1 MGIAALTPQREVLMH
16 ASAELF
22 SEFRESFV
30 RAQDEEMGLE
40 EFLQYCKS
48 DRMAY
53 ATAHDCILE
62 AIGKPTLLNT
72 AEDPRLSRIFQN
84 RIIQTWDTFL
94 EFHGMEDTL
103 MSLYAYFLHAAQ
115 GLEERKQV
123 LYLLGPV
130 GGGKSSLAEKI
141 KKLCEQYPIYALKD
155 SLSGRVSPLLEN
167 PLGLFDRDKYGG
179 PMEDRYGIPRRAL
192 TGIASPWALKRLKEY
207 KGDLSK
213 FHVVRVMPSV
223 LNQIGIVKTEPGDEN
238 TQDIST
244 LVGKIDLRML
254 ERYAQEDPDAYSYSG
269 ALCLGSARCVEFV
282 EMFKAPLKVLNP
294 ILTATQ
300 EGNFKGTEALP
311 AMPFNGFIMAHS
323 NEAEWLKFRNNK
335 DNEAFIDRVYLV
347 KVPYCLRID
356 EEIRIYDKM
365 LKSST
370 LAESPCAPQTLRTL
384 GEFTVLSRLTVPEN
398 SSIYSKLRSYNGEN
412 LKDLDPRSKSVK
424 EYRDDAGAAEGFS
437 GLSTRWAFKTISA
450 AFNRDPSEIAAD
462 PVNLLVVL
470 EERLNRDDLPD
481 EYKRRLRSHIKEWI
495 VPRFAEFLEKEL
507 QMSYLDAY
515 GEYGQNLF
523 DRYVTYA
530 DKWLLDEDWRD
541 PETGMQYS
549 REALNSELEK
559 IEKPAGIGNPKDFRN
574 EVVNFV
580 LRARAHGKNPHWTS
594 YEKLRVVIEKRM
606 FSKTEDIL
614 PVISFEAK
622 GSQELDERHKSFVNR
637 MVARGY
643 TEKQVRRLVDWY
655 LHFKKSAQS

>member
-1 MGIAALTPQREVLMH
+1 MNAPT
-16 ASAELF
+16 ELF
-22 SEFRESFV
+22 TAFRESFV
-30 RAQDEEMGLE
+30 RALDEEMGVE
-40 EFLQYCKS
+40 DFLRYCKS

-53 ATAHDCILE
+53 ASAHECVLE
-62 AIGKPTLLNT
+62 AIGKPRLVNT
-72 AEDPRLSRIFQN
+72 ADDPRLSRIFQN
-84 RIIQTWDTFL
+84 RVIQTWDAFAD
-94 EFHGMEDTL
+94 FHGMEETL

-141 KKLCEQYPIYALKD
+141 KSLCEQFPIYTLKD
-155 SLSGRVSPLLEN
+155 SITGRLSPMLES
-167 PLGLFDRDKYGG
+167 PLGLFPRDRFG
-179 PMEDRYGIPRRAL
+179 PEMEDRYGIPRRAL
-192 TGIASPWALKRLKEY
+192 TGIATPWALKRLREY

-213 FHVVRVMPSV
+213 FQVVRIMPSV

-238 TQDIST
+238 TQDISS
-244 LVGKIDLRML
+244 LVGKVDLRML
-254 ERYAQEDPDAYSYSG
+254 EQFAQDDPDAYSYSG

-311 AMPFNGFIMAHS
+311 ALPFNGFIMAHS

-347 KVPYCLRID
+347 KVPYCLRVD
-356 EEIRIYDKM
+356 EEVRIYEKM
-365 LKSST
+365 LASST
-370 LAESPCAPQTLRTL
+370 LSESPCAPQTLRTL
-384 GEFTVLSRLTVPEN
+384 AEFSVLSRLAVPEN
-398 SSIYSKLRSYNGEN
+398 SSVFSKLRSYNGET
-412 LKDLDPRSKSVK
+412 LKDVDPRSKSVK
-424 EYRDDAGAAEGFS
+424 EYRDDAGMQEGFS

-470 EERLNRDDLPD
+470 EDRLTKEDIQE
-481 EYKRRLRSHIKEWI
+481 EYKRRLRGHIKEWI

-541 PETGMQYS
+541 PDTGMQYS
-549 REALNSELEK
+549 REALNDELEK
-559 IEKPAGIGNPKDFRN
+559 IEKPAGISNPKDFRN

-614 PVISFEAK
+614 PIISFEAK
-622 GSQELDERHKSFVNR
+622 GSQEMEERHKSFVNR
-637 MVARGY
+637 MAARGY

-655 LHFKKSAQS
+655 MHFKKSTQS

>member
-1 MGIAALTPQREVLMH
+1 MSTP
-16 ASAELF
+16 STLF
-22 SEFRESFV
+22 SDYKDSFV
-30 RAQDEEMGLE
+30 RAQDEEMGLDD
-40 EFLQYCKS
+40 FLRFCKTE
-48 DRMAY
+48 RMAY
-53 ATAHDCILE
+53 ASAHECVLE
-62 AIGKPTLLNT
+62 AIGKPRLENT

-84 RIIQTWDTFL
+84 RSIQVWDTFS
-94 EFHGMEDTL
+94 EFYGMEETL

-141 KKLCEQYPIYALKD
+141 KKLAEQFPIYALKD
-155 SLSGRVSPLLEN
+155 PETGRVSPLLEN
-167 PLGLFDRDKYGG
+167 PLCLFDREKFG
-179 PMEDRYGIPRRAL
+179 PLMEDRYGIPRRAL
-192 TGIASPWALKRLKEY
+192 PGIASPWATKRLREY
-207 KGDLSK
+207 NGDISK
-213 FHVVRVMPSV
+213 FRVARVMPSV
-223 LNQIGIVKTEPGDEN
+223 LNQVGIVKTEPGDEN
-238 TQDIST
+238 TQDVST

-254 ERYAQEDPDAYSYSG
+254 ERYAQDDADAYSYSG

-323 NEAEWLKFRNNK
+323 NEAEWLKFRNNR

-347 KVPYCLRID
+347 KVPYCLRTD
-356 EEIRIYDKM
+356 EEIRIYEKM
-365 LKSST
+365 LSVST
-370 LAESPCAPQTLRTL
+370 LAQSPCTPQTLRTL
-384 GEFTVLSRLTVPEN
+384 AEFTVLSRLTVPEN
-398 SSIYSKLRSYNGEN
+398 SSVYSKLRSYNGEN

-470 EERLNRDDLPD
+470 EDRLSKEDLPD
-481 EYKRRLRSHIKEWI
+481 EYKRRLRSHVKEWI
-495 VPRFAEFLEKEL
+495 IPRFAEFLEKEL

-515 GEYGQNLF
+515 SEYGQNLF

-530 DKWLLDEDWRD
+530 DKWLLDDDWRD
-541 PETGMQYS
+541 PDTGMQYS
-549 REALNSELEK
+549 RDALNGELEK
-559 IEKPAGIGNPKDFRN
+559 IEKPAGISNPKDFRN

-594 YEKLRVVIEKRM
+594 YEKLRSVIEKRM

-622 GSQELDERHKSFVNR
+622 GSDELDQRHRSFVDR
-637 MVARGY
+637 MVVRGY

>member
-1 MGIAALTPQREVLMH
+1 MNAPT
-16 ASAELF
+16 ELF
-22 SEFRESFV
+22 TAFRESFV
-30 RAQDEEMGLE
+30 SALDEEMGVE
-40 EFLQYCKS
+40 DFLRYCKS

-53 ATAHDCILE
+53 ASAHECVLE
-62 AIGKPTLLNT
+62 AIGKPKLVNT
-72 AEDPRLSRIFQN
+72 ADDARLSRIFQN
-84 RIIQTWDTFL
+84 RVIQTWDAFAD
-94 EFHGMEDTL
+94 FHGMEETL

-141 KKLCEQYPIYALKD
+141 KSLCEQFPIYTLKD
-155 SLSGRVSPLLEN
+155 SVTGRLSPMLES
-167 PLGLFDRDKYGG
+167 PLGLFPRDRFGAE
-179 PMEDRYGIPRRAL
+179 MEDRYGIPRRAL
-192 TGIASPWALKRLKEY
+192 TGIASPWALKRLKEF
-207 KGDLSK
+207 KGDISK
-213 FHVVRVMPSV
+213 FRVVRLMPSV
-223 LNQIGIVKTEPGDEN
+223 LNQVGIVKTEPGDEN
-238 TQDIST
+238 TQDISS
-244 LVGKIDLRML
+244 LVGKVDLRML
-254 ERYAQEDPDAYSYSG
+254 EQFAQDDPDAYSYSG

-311 AMPFNGFIMAHS
+311 ALPFNGFIMAHS

-347 KVPYCLRID
+347 KVPYCLRVD
-356 EEIRIYDKM
+356 EEVRIYEKM
-365 LKSST
+365 LNAST
-370 LAESPCAPQTLRTL
+370 LSEAPCAPQTLRTL
-384 GEFTVLSRLTVPEN
+384 AEFSVLSRLAVPEN
-398 SSIYSKLRSYNGEN
+398 SSVFSKLRSYNGET
-412 LKDLDPRSKSVK
+412 LKDVDPRSKSVK
-424 EYRDDAGAAEGFS
+424 EYRDDAGMQEGFS

-470 EERLNRDDLPD
+470 EDRLAKEDIQE
-481 EYKRRLRSHIKEWI
+481 EYKRRLRGHIKEWI

-541 PETGMQYS
+541 PDTGMQYS
-549 REALNSELEK
+549 RDALNTELEK
-559 IEKPAGIGNPKDFRN
+559 IEKPAGISNPKDFRN

-614 PVISFEAK
+614 PIISFEAK
-622 GSQELDERHKSFVNR
+622 GSQEMEERHKSFVNR
-637 MVARGY
+637 MAARGY

-655 LHFKKSAQS
+655 MHFKKSTQS